1 MIINKYLN
9 NVNSNWGFVLVGA
22 YVFAQNW
29 FVGSAI
35 ILMGFA
41 SMWSHKFGDFE
52 RDWEAMWFCFYAI
65 AGDTFD
71 VLPIS
76 MLLFAI
82 TISFLEDELRK
93 LPKDLG
99 IGYYYILLGLVYF
112 IGFIGSFWIINWG
125 QALLSGAM
133 FLTGFIVRQTKSIPN
148 NHSWWHIIIAIA
160 ILIRYIQ

>member
-1 MIINKYLN
+1 MNKYLN
-9 NVNSNWGFVLVGA
+9 DVNSNWGFVLVGA

-52 RDWEAMWFCFYAI
+52 RDWECMWFCFYAI
-65 AGDTFD
+65 IGDTFD
-71 VLPIS
+71 VLPFS
-76 MLLFAI
+76 MLMFAI
-82 TISFLEDELRK
+82 TISFLDDELRK

-99 IGYYYILLGLVYF
+99 IPYHYIFLGLIYF

-133 FLTGFIVRQTKSIPN
+133 FLAGFITRQTKSIPN
-148 NHSWWHIIIAIA
+148 NHAFWHIIIAIGL
-160 ILIRYIQ
+160 LIRYIQ